1 MIKFSVCLNRLVFV
15 IIQYISYSKAH
26 NIVHIY
32 MYMCIVLIKGPSVIC
47 DHDVQKD
54 SEGDM

>member
-1 MIKFSVCLNRLVFV
+1 MIKFSVCLNRHVFV
-15 IIQYISYSKAH
+15 MIQYISDSKAH

-32 MYMCIVLIKGPSVIC
+32 MCILLIKGPSVTC